1 MTKKNTTQG
10 AAEASAEA
18 APTITPPLLPVV
30 TPESDPVPVGVLAV
44 SIDPEAPPAQP
55 AHAAQPVTVEAVP
68 AEDIA
73 RAAVTVN
80 VEAGF
85 HGDPADVAE
94 AVREA
99 LATPPTAPA
108 APTAPLAAVDLGL
121 AARLDAALERSNRFG
136 SALSAIATH
145 VRFPPETHVHLSE
158 PEALEM
164 LIHHVHCTADEL
176 RALIGA
182 LEPGAAE
189 RVTVEQWSAFLV
201 QRGWDFAGEALQ
213 GAAHCYRRGDL
224 QVRVPTDGD
233 PTRTATLVAA
243 LASSERL
250 PPARV
255 IAFASTASFGPF
267 TAPIPE

>member
-30 TPESDPVPVGVLAV
+30 TPESGPVPVGVLAV
-44 SIDPEAPPAQP
+44 SIDPAQPAQP
-55 AHAAQPVTVEAVP
+55 AQPVTVEAVP

-85 HGDPADVAE
+85 HGAPADVAE

-99 LATPPTAPA
+99 LVTP
-108 APTAPLAAVDLGL
+108 PTAPLAAVNLGL

-145 VRFPPETHVHLSE
+145 VGFQPEVHVHLSE
-158 PEALEM
+158 PDALSLLVE
-164 LIHHVHCTADEL
+164 LVRATAEEF
-176 RALIGA
+176 RALIAA
-182 LEPGAAE
+182 LEPGAAL
-189 RVTVEQWSAFLV
+189 RVTARQWGALLAA
-201 QRGWDFAGEALQ
+201 RGWIDRGEALQ
-213 GAAHCYRRGDL
+213 GAARRYQRGDDGPT
-224 QVRVPTDGD
+224 VTVPTNGD
-233 PTRTATLVAA
+233 PARTDAM
-243 LASSERL
+243 LAILSSAERI
-250 PPARV
+250 PPARLV
-255 IAFASTASFGPF
+255 ALATLA
-267 TAPIPE
+267 TE